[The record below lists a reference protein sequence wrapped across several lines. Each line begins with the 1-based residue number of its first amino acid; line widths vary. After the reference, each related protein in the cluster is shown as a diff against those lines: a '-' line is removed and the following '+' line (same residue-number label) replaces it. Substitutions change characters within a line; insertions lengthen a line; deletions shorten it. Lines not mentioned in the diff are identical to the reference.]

1 MLERILHRNY
11 RKAIINRLGG
21 HNLGAPLPDGG
32 RTQRLLIMTMFL
44 VMGKLAKMDGRVT
57 VEEIAYAT
65 SIIQLMGL
73 SGYNKKKA
81 INYFDQGKQPNYEP
95 SETVH
100 ELASLIGKGTPLAR
114 LFLRV
119 QCRHAFVKGTLRLKE
134 KMLLRDLAEIL
145 GFQKSQ
151 FIDICHEIDGF
162 KESEPHMAQS
172 FMNKAYQLLQLEP
185 GVEDSEIRKAYLRMM
200 SKYHPDKFAHGDLTE
215 ESRKELQEK
224 AMDIRNAYEALCGF
238 RKIRI

>member
-11 RKAIINRLGG
+11 RKAITNRLGG

-32 RTQRLLIMTMFL
+32 RTQQLLIMTMFL

-100 ELASLIGKGTPLAR
+100 ELARLIGKGTPLAK

-119 QCRHAFVKGTLRLKE
+119 QCRHAFAKGTLRLKE
-134 KMLLRDLAEIL
+134 KILLRDLAEIL

-151 FIDICHEIDGF
+151 FIDICNEIDGF
-162 KESEPHMAQS
+162 KESEPHMVKS

-224 AMDIRNAYEALCGF
+224 ATDIRNAYEALCGF